1 MSERI
6 VSLFSGIGG
15 LEFGFHKLGRTP
27 LLFCEN
33 DLAAQAVLGAHFP
46 DVPISNDVSKLK
58 RLPACDLLLAG
69 FPCQDLSQAGSKA
82 GIGGT
87 RSGLVAHLFRLIST
101 ARPKPKWL
109 VVENVPYMLSLGA
122 GAAMRHLVSALE
134 QLGYMWA
141 YRVVDAR
148 SFGTPQRRPRV
159 LMVAS
164 RTEDPR
170 EILFSGNQNPGD
182 IDGKPS
188 DVDESTWYGFYWTEG
203 SRGVGWVKEG
213 VPPIKGGSTIGSAS
227 PPAIWIPKRNFVG
240 TITLNDAERL
250 QGFEPDWTVAVEQ
263 TAGLK
268 RNARWRLIGNAVNTG
283 MSHWLAGRFE
293 NPIGF
298 DGVSSLQIAGDR
310 WPKAAWGHK
319 GKAYAVTLSQWP
331 EVFQTPRLARFLKD
345 PLKPLS
351 VRATRGFLKRA
362 LVCTNVTYSKRFL
375 ESLQAHADSIGDSE

>member
-1 MSERI
+1 MSTRI

-15 LEFGFHKLGRTP
+15 LEFGFHQLGRTP

-33 DLAAQAVLGAHFP
+33 DSAAQAVLGAHFP
-46 DVPISNDVSKLK
+46 DVPISNDVSNLK

-69 FPCQDLSQAGSKA
+69 FPCQDLSQAGRKA
-82 GIGGT
+82 GITGT

-109 VVENVPYMLSLGA
+109 VVENVPYMLSLDA
-122 GAAMRHLVSALE
+122 GSAMRHLVCELE
-134 QLGYMWA
+134 CLGYMWA

-159 LMVAS
+159 LLVAS

-170 EILFSGNQNPGD
+170 AVLFSGNQNPGD

-188 DVDESTWYGFYWTEG
+188 NIDENSWYGFYWTEG
-203 SRGVGWVKEG
+203 SRGVGWAKEG
-213 VPPIKGGSTIGSAS
+213 VPPIKGGSSIGIPS
-227 PPAIWIPKRNFVG
+227 PPAIWIPQRNFVG
-240 TITLNDAERL
+240 TITLRDAERL
-250 QGFEPDWTVAVEQ
+250 QGFEPDWTIEVEQ

-268 RNARWRLIGNAVNTG
+268 KNARWRLIGNAVNTG
-283 MSHWLAGRFE
+283 MSRWLAGRFE
-293 NPIGF
+293 DPIGY
-298 DGVSSLQIAGDR
+298 DGLSSLRIDGDR

-319 GKAYAVTLSQWP
+319 GKAFAVTLSQWP
-331 EVFQTPRLARFLKD
+331 EVCQSPILANFLED

-351 VRATRGFLKRA
+351 VRATSGFLKRA
-362 LVCTNVTYSKRFL
+362 VSCTNVIYSKRFL
-375 ESLQAHADSIGDSE
+375 ESLQTHADSILGQD